1 MKKTALYD
9 IHKKNKAKMVEFAG
23 WEMPVVYSSLKSEH
37 KAVRENAGL
46 FDVSH
51 MGEIDVTGA
60 EALDFCQH
68 VTTNDVKTLEDNKAQ
83 YTIVCNE
90 EGNVLDDVIIYKI
103 SDNRLFFC
111 INASNIDKI
120 YDWFKKQSQGY
131 DVEVSNVSDQY
142 SQIAIQGPRSGEI
155 LKRVAGDEISNIK
168 RFRFDFLDWNGTEIM
183 VARTGYT
190 GEDGYEVFLPWD
202 KGPELWEALLKE
214 GESYGVESCGLGAR
228 DTLRIEATLPLYG
241 HEISEDI
248 NPLEAGLDK
257 YVKFN
262 SDDFIGKKKLDTIRE
277 KGLKRK
283 LIGFEMTERGIPR
296 SEYKIHNNGDEI
308 GFVTSGTMSP
318 TLNKPIGLGLV
329 NSDADLNG
337 EIYVE
342 IRGKKRKAKIV
353 EVPFYNK

>member
-9 IHKKNKAKMVEFAG
+9 IHKRNKAKMVEFAG
-23 WEMPVVYSSLKSEH
+23 WEMPVVYSSLKKEH

-51 MGEIDVTGA
+51 MGEIDVSGP

-68 VTTNDVKTLEDNKAQ
+68 VTTNNAKSLDNKKAQ

-90 EGNVLDDVIIYKI
+90 DGYVLDDVIIYKI
-103 SDNRLFFC
+103 SDTRLFFC

-120 YDWFKKQSQGY
+120 DNWFKKQSRDY
-131 DVEVSNVSDQY
+131 NVEVSNVSDEY
-142 SQIAIQGPRSGEI
+142 SQIAIQGPRSDEI
-155 LKRVAGDEISNIK
+155 LKKVVGDEISNIK
-168 RFRFDFLDWNGTEIM
+168 RFRFDFLEWRGNEIM

-190 GEDGYEVFLPWD
+190 GEDGYEIFLPWA
-202 KGPELWEALLKE
+202 KGPELWESLLEE
-214 GESYGVESCGLGAR
+214 GEPLGLVSCGLGAR

-257 YVKFN
+257 YVKFD
-262 SDDFIGKKKLDTIRE
+262 SDDFIGKEKLDTIR
-277 KGLKRK
+277 KNGLKRK

-296 SEYKIHNNGDEI
+296 SDYKIYSDGGEI

-329 NSDADLNG
+329 RAETDLNG

-353 EVPFYNK
+353 QLPFYNK

>member
-23 WEMPVVYSSLKSEH
+23 WEMPVVYSSLKREH

-51 MGEIDVTGA
+51 MGEIDVSGA

-120 YDWFKKQSQGY
+120 YNWFKKQSQGY

-214 GESYGVESCGLGAR
+214 GESYGLESCGLGAR